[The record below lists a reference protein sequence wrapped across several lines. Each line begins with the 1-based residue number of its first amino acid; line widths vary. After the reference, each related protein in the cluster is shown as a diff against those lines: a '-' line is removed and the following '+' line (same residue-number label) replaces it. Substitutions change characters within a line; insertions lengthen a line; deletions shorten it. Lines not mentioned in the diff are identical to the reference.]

1 MEATEKTTSTRAEG
15 AEAMTATNDHGGPT
29 QPAAQPPAEPSE
41 PTLAAALAAAVA
53 DPKNRV
59 MVAGAGVCVGLF
71 VLLFQESLWHFHYA
85 WTTDDNY
92 SHGFLVPLISLYFA
106 ARVFQTKRDPLPAPE
121 RSGALLGF
129 FMMAAA
135 LAVHL
140 LTIPLPIPFLADLAL
155 LAALA
160 GGFAIV
166 AGTAALKRYWFPFF
180 FLIFM
185 VPLPIAL
192 YTKIASPLQ
201 LMASQ
206 AASTFMNATGVP
218 VLREGNR
225 MTLPGGVQMFV
236 AEACSGM
243 RQLTGFLALAAAVAY
258 LCGRPAWY
266 RIVVVASAL
275 PIALFANILRIVITG
290 YIMHFV
296 NPAYAVGAYHTLE
309 GILLMAFGLLLLN
322 TVCAAMDLFL
332 PEPDAGREPETR
344 LMAGPRQASFSPR
357 EKVAGTAG

>member
-1 MEATEKTTSTRAEG
+1 VV
-15 AEAMTATNDHGGPT
+15 
-29 QPAAQPPAEPSE
+29 
-41 PTLAAALAAAVA
+41 L
-53 DPKNRV
+53 
-59 MVAGAGVCVGLF
+59 GAGVCLVLF
-71 VLLFQESLWHFHYA
+71 IGLFQESLWHFHYA

-106 ARVFQTKRDPLPAPE
+106 ARVFQTRREPLPE
-121 RSGALLGF
+121 RPGSALGMV
-129 FMMAAA
+129 MMAAA

-155 LAALA
+155 LGALA

-166 AGTAALKRYWFPFF
+166 AGTATLKRYWFPFF

-201 LMASQ
+201 LLASQ
-206 AASTFMNATGVP
+206 AASTFMNVTGVP

-275 PIALFANILRIVITG
+275 PIALFANIMRIVITG

-332 PEPDAGREPETR
+332 DQEPEPPKEPASLILDPAR
-344 LMAGPRQASFSPR
+344 VRVAPRA
-357 EKVAGTAG
+357 EGA

>member
-1 MEATEKTTSTRAEG
+1 
-15 AEAMTATNDHGGPT
+15 MTAKNDHREPIA
-29 QPAAQPPAEPSE
+29 PPNPPPAPEAGPSLVSAL
-41 PTLAAALAAAVA
+41 LAAVSE
-53 DPKNRV
+53 PKNRPV
-59 MVAGAGVCVGLF
+59 VLGAALCLILF
-71 VLLFQESLWHFHYA
+71 IGLFQESLWHFQYA

-106 ARVFQTKRDPLPAPE
+106 ARVFQTRRDPLPE
-121 RSGALLGF
+121 RSGWLVGAAL
-129 FMMAAA
+129 MTAA

-140 LTIPLPIPFLADLAL
+140 ITIPLPIPFLADLAL

-201 LMASQ
+201 LLASQ
-206 AASTFMNATGVP
+206 AATTFMNGTGVP

-266 RIVVVASAL
+266 RVVVVASAL

-296 NPAYAVGAYHTLE
+296 NPAYAAGAYHTAE

-332 PEPDAGREPETR
+332 DHGTEKPKESAGRIPDPGRIQVVGCEGG
-344 LMAGPRQASFSPR
+344 A
-357 EKVAGTAG
+357 

>member
-1 MEATEKTTSTRAEG
+1 MEATVNSSPRTEGTAAMMANHDQRA
-15 AEAMTATNDHGGPT
+15 PT
-29 QPAAQPPAEPSE
+29 PPAAPAPE
-41 PTLAAALAAAVA
+41 PTLAAALTAAVA
-53 DPKNRV
+53 DPKNRPV
-59 MVAGAGVCVGLF
+59 VLGAGLCLILF
-71 VLLFQESLWHFHYA
+71 VGLFQESIRHFHYA

-92 SHGFLVPLISLYFA
+92 SHGFLVPFISLYFA
-106 ARVFQTKRDPLPAPE
+106 VRIFQSRREPLPE
-121 RSGALLGF
+121 RSGTALGGL
-129 FMMAAA
+129 MLAAA

-140 LTIPLPIPFLADLAL
+140 LTIPLPIPFLGDLAL
-155 LAALA
+155 LGALA
-160 GGFAIV
+160 GGFAML

-201 LMASQ
+201 LLASQ
-206 AASTFMNATGVP
+206 TASTFMNASGVP

-258 LCGRPAWY
+258 LCGRPTWY

-275 PIALFANILRIVITG
+275 PIALFANIMRIVITG

-322 TVCAAMDLFL
+322 SVCAAMDLFL
-332 PEPDAGREPETR
+332 DKPAADEAEAAESLIPRPPDPGRI
-344 LMAGPRQASFSPR
+344 Q
-357 EKVAGTAG
+357 VAGCKGGA